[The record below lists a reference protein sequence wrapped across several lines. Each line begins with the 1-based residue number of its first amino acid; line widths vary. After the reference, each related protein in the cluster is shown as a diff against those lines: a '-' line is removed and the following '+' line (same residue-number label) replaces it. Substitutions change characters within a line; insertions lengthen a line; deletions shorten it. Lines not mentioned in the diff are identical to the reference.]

1 VSLAAASGI
10 AVYAGLLGGSLW
22 VLFRQS
28 HTSDLVAPISVA
40 LLLRLTVMV
49 ATQLYSVHRGDHGF
63 FYLDDQGY
71 DHTGQLIAQQW
82 RHGRF
87 VNPETA
93 AGSLQ
98 FGYQA
103 FVGAIYT
110 LVGGHVIAAKLVNVL
125 LGTASVLLA
134 AKLAGH
140 VVGSG
145 AKRPVAWLVAVWP
158 TLLWWSSMMLKESL
172 VGFLLL
178 ATLVAAL
185 HLYRL
190 RGLSAAAVALAV
202 LSITRVTAAVAVV
215 VTLGVGLSLAAVRR
229 RSEVDW
235 RAIAGLV
242 TGALA
247 CLLVLV
253 TAVGRGDPQA
263 VWNDYGL
270 HTLHQ
275 VTQERLTGVPRDVAH
290 TLVVVRPPGFTVSS
304 VQALVLYPGAWL
316 WYAQWYALLPMAVLG
331 GLRLRRHL
339 DGLLLALPIA
349 VLLAL
354 TAYFVGV
361 TFRQRSGVEPLII
374 VLIVVGFTSWE
385 RLAYVASAGLLV
397 AAVSAMFLAHT
408 QLAAA
413 LIATGAIALAA
424 LSRALPSDERGIRIK
439 QTSSLESCVVSVKFP
454 TLRQGLSPPQETLS
468 SRPKHPV

>member
-1 VSLAAASGI
+1 MSVAAASGI
-10 AVYAGLLGGSLW
+10 AVYAGLLVASLW
-22 VLFRQS
+22 LLFRHS
-28 HTSDLVAPISVA
+28 RASGLVAPISVA

-63 FYLDDQGY
+63 FYLDDQGF
-71 DHTGQLIAQQW
+71 DRLGREIAQQW
-82 RHGRF
+82 RHGRL

-93 AGSLQ
+93 AGSIQ

-103 FVGAIYT
+103 LVGLIYT
-110 LVGGHVIAAKLVNVL
+110 LAGGHVIAAKLVNVL

-134 AKLAGH
+134 AKLACH
-140 VVGSG
+140 VLGS
-145 AKRPVAWLVAVWP
+145 AASRPVAWLVAVWP
-158 TLLWWSSMMLKESL
+158 TLLWWSSMVLKESL

-190 RGLSAAAVALAV
+190 RGLSAAAMALAA

-215 VTLGVGLSLAAVRR
+215 VTLGVGLGLAAVRR

-247 CLLVLV
+247 CLIVLV
-253 TAVGRGDPQA
+253 TAIGYGDPQMI
-263 VWNDYGL
+263 WSEYGL

-275 VTQERLTGVPRDVAH
+275 VTQSRLAGVPRDVAR

-304 VQALVLYPGAWL
+304 VQALALYPGAWL
-316 WYAQWYALLPMAVLG
+316 WYGQWYALLAMAVLG
-331 GLRLRRHL
+331 GWRLRRHL
-339 DGLLLALPIA
+339 DGLILALPIVI
-349 VLLAL
+349 VLGL

-361 TFRQRSGVEPLII
+361 TFRQRSAIEPLII
-374 VLIVVGFTSWE
+374 VLIVAGFTSWE
-385 RLAYVASAGLLV
+385 RLAHVASAGLLI
-397 AAVSAMFLAHT
+397 AAVSAMFLAHAR
-408 QLAAA
+408 LAAA
-413 LIATGAIALAA
+413 LIAGGAIALAA
-424 LSRALPSDERGIRIK
+424 LSRVLPSDERGVQMK
-439 QTSSLESCVVSVKFP
+439 KTSCLESCVVNIRFP
-454 TLRQGLSPPQETLS
+454 TLRQRWSPSQETLS